1 MQSGINKPIPKLTH
15 QCKAVATIAVDD
27 VPRLT
32 TLLEGFSGQAGLA
45 VLLHVHFLTGP
56 VKDKVAAQLRLTH
69 YLPSQNGAEGLE
81 AADRCFDTRD
91 LSRCILVSS

>member
-1 MQSGINKPIPKLTH
+1 MQSSISKPIPKLTH

-27 VPRLT
+27 APRLT

-45 VLLHVHFLTGP
+45 VLLHVHLLKGP

-69 YLPSQNGAEGLE
+69 YLPPQTGADRLE
-81 AADRCFDTRD
+81 AVDRCFVD
-91 LSRCILVSS
+91 LRFPKI